1 MEDSLY
7 TRDSCHTTEDI
18 RTSHSSQNQ
27 SIKVH
32 PFMTSTRREEG
43 ARLRWMHADW
53 GMVSSMW
60 MSTHT
65 HTIRA
70 QRRHPVFFS
79 CKEVGIFSHLK
90 DHLDKLKKEFGS
102 DPRENS

>member
-65 HTIRA
+65 HTQLEPKDVILSSSHA
-70 QRRHPVFFS
+70 KKLEFF
-79 CKEVGIFSHLK
+79 HT
-90 DHLDKLKKEFGS
+90 
-102 DPRENS
+102 